1 MSIKNKNKIQKISTS
16 FHLIDCNTFSVKI
29 IKRSIQ
35 IQISYII
42 ISINFCIIY
51 YTKSLKK
58 KFILSNNIKNF
69 IFL

>member
-42 ISINFCIIY
+42 A
-51 YTKSLKK
+51 
-58 KFILSNNIKNF
+58 
-69 IFL
+69 